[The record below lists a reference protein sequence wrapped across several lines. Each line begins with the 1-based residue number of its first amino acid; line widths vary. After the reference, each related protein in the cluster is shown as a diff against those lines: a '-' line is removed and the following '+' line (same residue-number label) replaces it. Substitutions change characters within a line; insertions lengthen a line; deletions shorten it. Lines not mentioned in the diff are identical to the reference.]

1 MLGGPCLNIGCAP
14 SRNLLAAA
22 AQRHGA
28 LSNRSFPMVP
38 TSAGKVDL
46 PALTAQ
52 KQNLIESMRETKYAA
67 VLLFCGLSTSVGNV
81 AFSSLLQSQFLEEL
95 RGRAVGGLDVLWQTR
110 RLLSLPGGGL
120 LADAVG
126 TRAVY
131 LLLLVAT
138 AVGAAG
144 ARRTRRQAP
153 VRKRPPSVRAE
164 WDGSGIVPE
173 DAQGRWRGPEQV
185 VRDEPGTS
193 SCVSPAG
200 LGGERQR
207 LPGPMGTDRTALEV
221 VRPGRGSAGLAGM

>member
-1 MLGGPCLNIGCAP
+1 
-14 SRNLLAAA
+14 
-22 AQRHGA
+22 
-28 LSNRSFPMVP
+28 MVP

-67 VLLFCGLSTSVGNV
+67 VLLFCGLTTSVGNV

-138 AVGAAG
+138 AVGAGVPAAPG
-144 ARRTRRQAP
+144 ARLPFANDRRP
-153 VRKRPPSVRAE
+153 LGPS
-164 WDGSGIVPE
+164 GTVP
-173 DAQGRWRGPEQV
+173 ASCLRMPRVGGGVPSRSYA
-185 VRDEPGTS
+185 TS
-193 SCVSPAG
+193 LA
-200 LGGERQR
+200 LR
-207 LPGPMGTDRTALEV
+207 LA
-221 VRPGRGSAGLAGM
+221 